1 MLERDLPPS
10 WWVVCNKELALP
22 SGESSEVDFIA
33 VGERCIFAIDEKSWR
48 GTIRGNENGWMNGLG
63 NPIATADRKAKHLRG
78 YVEHKNSHVE
88 ILKGMEHFVFG
99 RVLLTDKDVSIK
111 VNDKRVETDV
121 LRASSC
127 AEALTEYDCG
137 NGILLGKAR
146 SGIINSLRDIPN
158 RPKIPPR
165 IGDDYKV
172 LEPRT
177 PGFAKCFRAQHDD
190 GTVRILRV
198 IEKPETVMDERY
210 RAGKNFAL
218 REYDA
223 LRALTALGRTPAVE
237 PYFSFDQG
245 QFWAVPIQVPEGC
258 SLRSDRIHQIPLE
271 PRIQS
276 ILRDAFRG
284 LAEIQE
290 KGVDHRAITPDRVL
304 SVRTMS

>member
-1 MLERDLPPS
+1 MAQLLLAGTFVGKGEKLAAQVLESDLPPS
-10 WWVVCNKELALP
+10 WWVVCNKELTLP

-33 VGERCIFAIDEKSWR
+33 VGERCIFAIDEKSWH
-48 GTIRGNENGWMNGLG
+48 GTIRGNDNGWISDEAGYGLG
-63 NPIATADRKAKHLRG
+63 NPISTANGKAKQLRG
-78 YVEHKNSHVE
+78 FVQQKNSHIE
-88 ILKGMEHFVFG
+88 ILRGREHFVFG
-99 RVLLTDKDVSIK
+99 RVLLTDKNVSIK

-127 AEALTEYDCG
+127 AEALTEYDRG
-137 NGILLGKAR
+137 NGILLGRAK

-172 LEPRT
+172 LEPLKT

-218 REYDA
+218 REYDV
-223 LRALTALGRTPAVE
+223 LRALTDSWPHAHGRALL
-237 PYFSFDQG
+237 Q
-245 QFWAVPIQVPEGC
+245 
-258 SLRSDRIHQIPLE
+258 L
-271 PRIQS
+271 
-276 ILRDAFRG
+276 
-284 LAEIQE
+284 
-290 KGVDHRAITPDRVL
+290 
-304 SVRTMS
+304 